1 MASKQTIRRAL
12 QRARAER
19 HRYREDRGRQV
30 LDHPLVLPAKA
41 GRKLPE
47 NPTRDNVAAFFA
59 SEIDWLNR
67 TRRR

>member
-1 MASKQTIRRAL
+1 MASKQTLRRAL

-19 HRYREDRGRQV
+19 QRYREDRARQEQ
-30 LDHPLVLPAKA
+30 DHPLILPANA

-47 NPTRDNVAAFFA
+47 NPPREVSEFFA
-59 SEIDWLNR
+59 TEIAWLNQ